1 MSMLAAALIV
11 TIRVYDLY
19 GLSPQVRQ
27 EALAM
32 ASEALDHA
40 GVQAIIVDCSP
51 RPAAAACKTSVA
63 EGELVLRILRHP
75 RDGAHVLG
83 EAVVGG
89 ANTIATI
96 YAAAIAERSRRH
108 GVPLARVA
116 GRVAAHEIGHL
127 LLGSNAHASHGL
139 MRPSWDLQQLHRGDW
154 DFTREDAATIRRR
167 LSQRG
172 EVLLAAR
179 AGA

>member
-1 MSMLAAALIV
+1 MLAAALVV

-40 GVQAIIVDCSP
+40 GVQAIIVDCSL
-51 RPAAAACKTSVA
+51 RPAAIACTTSVA

-75 RDGAHVLG
+75 REGAHVLG

-96 YAAAIAERSRRH
+96 YAAAIADRSRRN
-108 GVPLARVA
+108 GVPLAMIA

-127 LLGSNAHASHGL
+127 LIGTNVHATHGL
-139 MRPSWDLQQLHRGDW
+139 MRPSWDLQRLDRGDW
-154 DFTREDAATIRRR
+154 DFTSEDAATIRSR
-167 LSQRG
+167 LSQRS

-179 AGA
+179 AGS